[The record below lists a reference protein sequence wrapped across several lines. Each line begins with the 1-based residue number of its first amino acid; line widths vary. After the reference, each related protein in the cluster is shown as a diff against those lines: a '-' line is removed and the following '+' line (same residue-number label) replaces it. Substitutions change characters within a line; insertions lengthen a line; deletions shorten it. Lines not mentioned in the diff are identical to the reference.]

1 MRVLI
6 VEDNQERLKV
16 FLGHLKNVDRDI
28 TANSKIAVDLVKKVK
43 YDIIF
48 LDHDL
53 GIVPETGEK
62 TNGVYL
68 TSGEFTGYEVAQEI
82 PKSINKDTFVV
93 IHSYNRV
100 GAEKMQSVLDK
111 CDYAPFGGPLFN
123 KYIEKIK
130 NPV

>member
-6 VEDNQERLKV
+6 LEDDQNRVNTFVRE
-16 FLGHLKNVDRDI
+16 LKNVDRDI
-28 TANSKIAVDLVKKVK
+28 TASSKIAINLVKKVK
-43 YDIIF
+43 YDVIF

-62 TNGVYL
+62 TNDVYL
-68 TSGEFTGYEVAQEI
+68 ISGEYTGYEVAQAI
-82 PKSINKDTFVV
+82 PQSINKDTFVV

-111 CDYAPFGGPLFN
+111 CDYAPFGGPSFN

-130 NPV
+130 NAE